1 MSPKTTPMHASAS
14 TQVRAAPAWAT
25 VPIFAVTF
33 IKSDPSLPIR
43 AYCRHEQL
51 RSEAQPNFGKLFSAS
66 LGPPRRLDPDNV
78 SKWIDAGRRPTSAM
92 GEKLTS
98 QHHWPGRL
106 PKH

>member
-1 MSPKTTPMHASAS
+1 
-14 TQVRAAPAWAT
+14 
-25 VPIFAVTF
+25 VTF

-51 RSEAQPNFGKLFSAS
+51 RRDAQPNFGKLFSAS
-66 LGPPRRLDPDNV
+66 LGPSRRLDPENV

-98 QHHWPGRL
+98 QHPWPGRL
-106 PKH
+106 PKHGSQNLHPTRRYQPAYFVLSL